1 MADWQSPAEQAL
13 CQRVID
19 LRKLSEEKGDG
30 KVREMPQ
37 HTHRFPMRAE
47 GA

>member
-19 LRKLSEEKGDG
+19 EEKGDG

-37 HTHRFPMRAE
+37 HTHRFPMRTE